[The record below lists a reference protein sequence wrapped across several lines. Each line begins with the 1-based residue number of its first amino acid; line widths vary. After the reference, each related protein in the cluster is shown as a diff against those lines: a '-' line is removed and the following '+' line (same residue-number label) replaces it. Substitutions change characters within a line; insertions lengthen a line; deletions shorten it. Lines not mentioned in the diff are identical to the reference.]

1 MVKVTCPVCGEE
13 FEIPDDVMDGEIVEC
28 THCGAQ
34 LEVRKKGDQVEL
46 KVAEE
51 VGEDWGE

>member
-28 THCGAQ
+28 PHCGAQ